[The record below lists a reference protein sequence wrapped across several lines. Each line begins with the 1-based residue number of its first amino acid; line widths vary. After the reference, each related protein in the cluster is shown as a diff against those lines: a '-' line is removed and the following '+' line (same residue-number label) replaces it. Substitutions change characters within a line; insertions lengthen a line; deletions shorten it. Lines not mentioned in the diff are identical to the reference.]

1 MSRFPAL
8 FLSHGAPT
16 LAIDDSPAH
25 HFLKGLGPELGRPQA
40 ILVVSAHWETNVPAT
55 SAAAQPETIY
65 DFRGFPQALYQVRYP
80 APGAPALAEAAARRL
95 IDAGLPAAMHPSRGL
110 DHGAWV
116 PLVLMYPDADIP
128 VTQLSV
134 QPQQDAA
141 HHRRVGEALRGLRD
155 EGVMILASG
164 SITHNMQAYF
174 RGEYENAG
182 AWVKPFVD
190 WMADKVAAQD
200 SRALDGWR
208 AQAPFAV
215 RNHPDGGEEHLLP
228 LFVAAGAS
236 DRPGRRIFGASQ
248 IGDFNM
254 DCYRFD

>member
-1 MSRFPAL
+1 MTRPPAL

-16 LAIDDSPAH
+16 LAIDDSTTH
-25 HFLKGLGPELGRPQA
+25 HFLKQLGPELGRPDA
-40 ILVVSAHWETNVPAT
+40 ILVVSAHWETDVPAL
-55 SAAAQPETIY
+55 SAAPRPETIY
-65 DFRGFPQALYQVRYP
+65 DFRGFPPALYQMRYP
-80 APGAPALAEAAARRL
+80 APGAPALAEAAAGKL
-95 IDAGLPAAMHPSRGL
+95 VEAGLPAALHPSRGL

-116 PLVLMYPDADIP
+116 PLLLMYPDAGIP

-134 QPQQDAA
+134 QPHRDAA

-190 WMADKVAAQD
+190 WMADKVAARD
-200 SRALDGWR
+200 TGALDEYR

-228 LFVAAGAS
+228 LFVAAGAAAG
-236 DRPGRRIFGASQ
+236 PGRRIFGAQ
-248 IGDFNM
+248 QAGDFSM